1 MYSNRLFIGCEKWKR
16 GQTDHTFIPL
26 QHYDPVA
33 IIQLWGKERYMIHDD
48 IIERLDLH
56 EWFDSP
62 KSVISGIIFY

>member
-26 QHYDPVA
+26 QHYDLVA
-33 IIQLWGKERYMIHDD
+33 IIQLWGKERCMIHDD

-56 EWFDSP
+56 E
-62 KSVISGIIFY
+62 